1 MNATNN
7 QDRKDN
13 RINKWVVGGIVL
25 AIILLIMLL
34 RSCSAGSNEY
44 HMVLNGDNPF
54 EIALNDQYTDPGV
67 TFVDENDK
75 PVSSKKQAELE
86 KEMTITGL
94 DQIDTAVSGEY
105 PVTYQYEDQTLD
117 RVVKVLAGNQTPG
130 GSDNQD
136 TNKPGT
142 NDDETDKP
150 GNNDDETNNNGN
162 QTTDPVTGDPTKP
175 VYKLPA
181 NVTFED
187 LIVVYDGNVHSITVQ
202 NLPQGIEAIYTNNT
216 GVNAGRYDASV
227 VLVLSDSMKGTYS
240 SVEPA
245 SMTATLTIKQATPNY
260 TIPTGLT
267 AKVGQTLADVKL
279 PKGFAFESSLTT
291 SVGPVGYNAFLVSYT
306 PEDTVNYKTVTHI
319 EVLIKVIDPNG
330 GGNNGGGDDDDDRRV
345 VYNLPSN
352 VTFSNRTVTYN
363 GQTYTIWVANVPSGI
378 NVRYEN
384 NSGKDAGIYNSTAYF
399 TVGDELKDK
408 CYAVNPSSMSATLI
422 INKAVPH
429 YTVPT
434 GLTAKVGQTLA
445 NVKLPKG
452 FTFVDPLTT
461 SVGTVGS
468 HVFKVNFTPE
478 DTKNYETV
486 TGIDVII
493 NVSDPGPGPGP
504 GPDKPVYKLPGNTRF
519 DDLIVTY
526 DGTEYSITAVNIPNG
541 IIASYSN
548 ATRSDAGTQTAK
560 VVFSLSESLA
570 AQYSGVEPN
579 SMTAVLTINPA
590 TPSYTVP
597 TGLTAV
603 EGQTL
608 ADIRSQLGEGFSF
621 EDPLTTSVG
630 TPGNNDFT
638 VTYRPSS
645 SNYKTVTGI
654 KVTIHVTRK
663 PDPSKPKFTMPTNVA
678 FNNLTETYTGTE
690 YSITAVNVPD
700 ELSVAYRNN
709 TRTNAGSQ
717 TAEAIFSLSDKGLEN
732 YSGIEG
738 TTVMT
743 ATLTINPADPSY
755 AVPTGLTAVEGQTLN
770 DVVNQLGKGFSFED
784 PLTTSVGAPGD
795 NEFTVTYTPDSSNYK
810 VVTGIKVT
818 IHVTRKPD
826 PGKPKFPMPT
836 NVAFNNLTETYT
848 GTEYSITAVN
858 VPDELS
864 VAYRNNTRTNAGS
877 QTAEAIFSLSDKGL
891 ENYSGIEGTTIMT
904 ATLTINPADPS
915 YTVPTGL
922 EAIEGQT
929 LADVTLEEGF
939 SFEDPLTTPVGAV
952 GDNEFSVTY
961 TPSSSNYKVVTGI
974 KVTIHVKS
982 AKTTLVLPSNVT
994 LPDVEGI
1001 YGEQAVFETTVVNL
1015 PDHIVAVVYT
1025 NNTRSTAGIQT
1036 ARVDFSIKPEWQ
1048 DRYVDVSPSYLEATI
1063 NIHKAVPSYTKP
1075 TGLTAKEGQTLG
1087 DVASQLGTGFEFEDD
1102 PSTSVGGEGDNN
1114 FTVKYTPGDTEN
1126 YQVITGILVT
1136 IHVSEDVGIVDK
1148 SELEKAISD
1157 AEAINEAD
1165 WTAESYSKFSSAY
1178 ATAIGMPESTQQT
1191 VDEKTAAIRAALA
1204 LLKKDDGSGDIK
1216 DPVDKTALIQAT
1228 QVAEA
1233 IKETDWTPES
1243 YAAFLAAYATASSMP
1258 EETQDE
1264 VDAKTDAITAAI
1276 DLLKADST
1284 DPDIKDPDTEE
1295 VNMDALM
1302 AIIEETDNV
1311 DPFAYTA
1318 DSYAAYEEAFTKA
1331 LDLPED
1337 TQSEVDAKVSAIRAA
1352 LNLLVP
1358 ETNDPDLGGSDILDP
1373 SAISNADILQTVTE
1387 DESIEEETEESAEAT
1402 EGENAEENDVTEEN
1416 ESTGEG
1422 EVIGEGE
1429 ETQEGED
1436 TENTNNVPESL
1447 PPASG
1452 EEAPPAT
1459 NKREDAYVEEP
1470 VEYVEK
1476 GNDEEEPD
1484 AQGEETQEVAV
1495 EESHED
1501 SNSGEG
1507 EDAQ

>member
-117 RVVKVLAGNQTPG
+117 RVVKVLAGNQTPS

-245 SMTATLTIKQATPNY
+245 SMTATLTIKQATPSY

-291 SVGPVGYNAFLVSYT
+291 SVGPVGYNAFWVSYT

-468 HVFKVNFTPE
+468 HVFKVDFTPE

-493 NVSDPGPGPGP
+493 NVSDPGPGP

-526 DGTEYSITAVNIPNG
+526 DGTEHSITAVNIPNG

-608 ADIRSQLGEGFSF
+608 ADVRSQLGEGFSF

-738 TTVMT
+738 TTV
-743 ATLTINPADPSY
+743 
-755 AVPTGLTAVEGQTLN
+755 
-770 DVVNQLGKGFSFED
+770 
-784 PLTTSVGAPGD
+784 
-795 NEFTVTYTPDSSNYK
+795 
-810 VVTGIKVT
+810 
-818 IHVTRKPD
+818 
-826 PGKPKFPMPT
+826 
-836 NVAFNNLTETYT
+836 
-848 GTEYSITAVN
+848 
-858 VPDELS
+858 
-864 VAYRNNTRTNAGS
+864 
-877 QTAEAIFSLSDKGL
+877 
-891 ENYSGIEGTTIMT
+891 MT

-1358 ETNDPDLGGSDILDP
+1358 ETNDPDLGESDILDP

-1452 EEAPPAT
+1452 EEAPPVT

>member
-1 MNATNN
+1 MSNWTVIFAVLLIMFVVLFVSTFSKSHNWAMEANKNSNFPHRIPKGIDSSQNCSFMQPVNSAKNIRNGGSNMNATNN

-245 SMTATLTIKQATPNY
+245 SMTATLTIKQATPSY

-291 SVGPVGYNAFLVSYT
+291 SVGPVGYNAFWVSYT
-306 PEDTVNYKTVTHI
+306 PKDTVNYKTVTHI

-363 GQTYTIWVANVPSGI
+363 GQTYTILVANVPSGI

-468 HVFKVNFTPE
+468 HVFKVDFTPE

-493 NVSDPGPGPGP
+493 NVSDPGPGP

-608 ADIRSQLGEGFSF
+608 ADVRSQLGEGFSF

-690 YSITAVNVPD
+690 YSITA
-700 ELSVAYRNN
+700 
-709 TRTNAGSQ
+709 
-717 TAEAIFSLSDKGLEN
+717 I
-732 YSGIEG
+732 
-738 TTVMT
+738 
-743 ATLTINPADPSY
+743 
-755 AVPTGLTAVEGQTLN
+755 
-770 DVVNQLGKGFSFED
+770 
-784 PLTTSVGAPGD
+784 
-795 NEFTVTYTPDSSNYK
+795 
-810 VVTGIKVT
+810 
-818 IHVTRKPD
+818 
-826 PGKPKFPMPT
+826 
-836 NVAFNNLTETYT
+836 
-848 GTEYSITAVN
+848 N

-1157 AEAINEAD
+1157 AEAINEVD

-1204 LLKKDDGSGDIK
+1204 LLKKDDGSVDIK

-1501 SNSGEG
+1501 SNSDEG

>member
-245 SMTATLTIKQATPNY
+245 SMTATLTIKQAMPSY

-291 SVGPVGYNAFLVSYT
+291 SVGPVGYNAFWVSYT

-468 HVFKVNFTPE
+468 HVFKVDFTPE

-493 NVSDPGPGPGP
+493 NVSDPGPGP

-608 ADIRSQLGEGFSF
+608 ADVRSQLGEGFSF

-663 PDPSKPKFTMPTNVA
+663 PDP
-678 FNNLTETYTGTE
+678 
-690 YSITAVNVPD
+690 
-700 ELSVAYRNN
+700 
-709 TRTNAGSQ
+709 
-717 TAEAIFSLSDKGLEN
+717 
-732 YSGIEG
+732 
-738 TTVMT
+738 
-743 ATLTINPADPSY
+743 
-755 AVPTGLTAVEGQTLN
+755 
-770 DVVNQLGKGFSFED
+770 
-784 PLTTSVGAPGD
+784 
-795 NEFTVTYTPDSSNYK
+795 
-810 VVTGIKVT
+810 
-818 IHVTRKPD
+818 
-826 PGKPKFPMPT
+826 GKPKFPMPT

-848 GTEYSITAVN
+848 GTEYSITAIN

>member
-117 RVVKVLAGNQTPG
+117 RVVKVLAGNQTPS

-245 SMTATLTIKQATPNY
+245 SMTATLTIKQATPSY

-291 SVGPVGYNAFLVSYT
+291 SVGPVGYNAFWVSYT

-468 HVFKVNFTPE
+468 HVFKVDFTPE

-493 NVSDPGPGPGP
+493 NVSDPGPGP

-526 DGTEYSITAVNIPNG
+526 DGTEHSITAVNIPNG

-608 ADIRSQLGEGFSF
+608 ADVRSQLGEGFSF

-663 PDPSKPKFTMPTNVA
+663 PDPSKPKFT
-678 FNNLTETYTGTE
+678 
-690 YSITAVNVPD
+690 
-700 ELSVAYRNN
+700 
-709 TRTNAGSQ
+709 
-717 TAEAIFSLSDKGLEN
+717 
-732 YSGIEG
+732 
-738 TTVMT
+738 
-743 ATLTINPADPSY
+743 
-755 AVPTGLTAVEGQTLN
+755 
-770 DVVNQLGKGFSFED
+770 
-784 PLTTSVGAPGD
+784 
-795 NEFTVTYTPDSSNYK
+795 
-810 VVTGIKVT
+810 
-818 IHVTRKPD
+818 
-826 PGKPKFPMPT
+826 MPT

-1204 LLKKDDGSGDIK
+1204 LLKKDDGSVDIK

-1452 EEAPPAT
+1452 EEAPPVT

>member
-245 SMTATLTIKQATPNY
+245 SMTATLTIKQATPSY

-291 SVGPVGYNAFLVSYT
+291 SVGPVGYNAFWVSYT

-468 HVFKVNFTPE
+468 HVFKVDFTPE

-493 NVSDPGPGPGP
+493 NVSDPGPGP

-608 ADIRSQLGEGFSF
+608 ADVRSQLGEGFSF

-690 YSITAVNVPD
+690 YSITA
-700 ELSVAYRNN
+700 
-709 TRTNAGSQ
+709 
-717 TAEAIFSLSDKGLEN
+717 I
-732 YSGIEG
+732 
-738 TTVMT
+738 
-743 ATLTINPADPSY
+743 
-755 AVPTGLTAVEGQTLN
+755 
-770 DVVNQLGKGFSFED
+770 
-784 PLTTSVGAPGD
+784 
-795 NEFTVTYTPDSSNYK
+795 
-810 VVTGIKVT
+810 
-818 IHVTRKPD
+818 
-826 PGKPKFPMPT
+826 
-836 NVAFNNLTETYT
+836 
-848 GTEYSITAVN
+848 N

-1087 DVASQLGTGFEFEDD
+1087 DVASQLDTGFEFEDD

-1204 LLKKDDGSGDIK
+1204 LLKKDDGSCDIK

-1233 IKETDWTPES
+1233 INETDWTPES

-1452 EEAPPAT
+1452 EEAPPVT

>member
-245 SMTATLTIKQATPNY
+245 SMTATLTIKQATPSY

-291 SVGPVGYNAFLVSYT
+291 SVGPVGYNAFWVSYT

-468 HVFKVNFTPE
+468 HVFKVDFTPE

-493 NVSDPGPGPGP
+493 NVSDPGPGP

-608 ADIRSQLGEGFSF
+608 ADVRSQLGEGFSF

-663 PDPSKPKFTMPTNVA
+663 PDPSKPKFT
-678 FNNLTETYTGTE
+678 
-690 YSITAVNVPD
+690 
-700 ELSVAYRNN
+700 
-709 TRTNAGSQ
+709 
-717 TAEAIFSLSDKGLEN
+717 
-732 YSGIEG
+732 
-738 TTVMT
+738 
-743 ATLTINPADPSY
+743 
-755 AVPTGLTAVEGQTLN
+755 
-770 DVVNQLGKGFSFED
+770 
-784 PLTTSVGAPGD
+784 
-795 NEFTVTYTPDSSNYK
+795 
-810 VVTGIKVT
+810 
-818 IHVTRKPD
+818 
-826 PGKPKFPMPT
+826 MPT

>member
-245 SMTATLTIKQATPNY
+245 SMTATLTIKQATPSY

-291 SVGPVGYNAFLVSYT
+291 SVGPVGYNAFWVSYT

-468 HVFKVNFTPE
+468 HVFKVDFTPE

-493 NVSDPGPGPGP
+493 NVSDPGPGP

-608 ADIRSQLGEGFSF
+608 ADVRSQLGEGFSF

-663 PDPSKPKFTMPTNVA
+663 PDPSKPKFT
-678 FNNLTETYTGTE
+678 
-690 YSITAVNVPD
+690 
-700 ELSVAYRNN
+700 
-709 TRTNAGSQ
+709 
-717 TAEAIFSLSDKGLEN
+717 
-732 YSGIEG
+732 
-738 TTVMT
+738 
-743 ATLTINPADPSY
+743 
-755 AVPTGLTAVEGQTLN
+755 
-770 DVVNQLGKGFSFED
+770 
-784 PLTTSVGAPGD
+784 
-795 NEFTVTYTPDSSNYK
+795 
-810 VVTGIKVT
+810 
-818 IHVTRKPD
+818 
-826 PGKPKFPMPT
+826 MPT

-1087 DVASQLGTGFEFEDD
+1087 DVASQLDTGFEFEDD

-1452 EEAPPAT
+1452 EEAPPVT

>member
-245 SMTATLTIKQATPNY
+245 SMTATLTIKQATPSY

-291 SVGPVGYNAFLVSYT
+291 SVGPVGYNAFWVSYT

-468 HVFKVNFTPE
+468 HVFKVDFTPE

-493 NVSDPGPGPGP
+493 NVSDPGPGP

-608 ADIRSQLGEGFSF
+608 ADVRSQLGEGFSF

-690 YSITAVNVPD
+690 YSITA
-700 ELSVAYRNN
+700 
-709 TRTNAGSQ
+709 
-717 TAEAIFSLSDKGLEN
+717 I
-732 YSGIEG
+732 
-738 TTVMT
+738 
-743 ATLTINPADPSY
+743 
-755 AVPTGLTAVEGQTLN
+755 
-770 DVVNQLGKGFSFED
+770 
-784 PLTTSVGAPGD
+784 
-795 NEFTVTYTPDSSNYK
+795 
-810 VVTGIKVT
+810 
-818 IHVTRKPD
+818 
-826 PGKPKFPMPT
+826 
-836 NVAFNNLTETYT
+836 
-848 GTEYSITAVN
+848 N

-1087 DVASQLGTGFEFEDD
+1087 DVASQLDTGFEFEDD

-1204 LLKKDDGSGDIK
+1204 LLKKDDGSCDIK

-1452 EEAPPAT
+1452 EEAPPVT

>member
-1 MNATNN
+1 
-7 QDRKDN
+7 
-13 RINKWVVGGIVL
+13 
-25 AIILLIMLL
+25 
-34 RSCSAGSNEY
+34 
-44 HMVLNGDNPF
+44 
-54 EIALNDQYTDPGV
+54 
-67 TFVDENDK
+67 
-75 PVSSKKQAELE
+75 
-86 KEMTITGL
+86 MTITGL

-136 TNKPGT
+136 TN
-142 NDDETDKP
+142 DDETDKP
-150 GNNDDETNNNGN
+150 GNNDDETNKPGNNNGN

-175 VYKLPA
+175 VRKLPA

-245 SMTATLTIKQATPNY
+245 SMTATLTIKQAMPSY
-260 TIPTGLT
+260 TVPTGLT

-291 SVGPVGYNAFLVSYT
+291 SVGPVGYNAFWVSYT

-330 GGNNGGGDDDDDRRV
+330 GGNNNGGGDDDDDRRG

-352 VTFSNRTVTYN
+352 VTYSNRTVTYN

-445 NVKLPKG
+445 DVKLPKG
-452 FTFVDPLTT
+452 FTFADPLTT

-493 NVSDPGPGPGP
+493 DVTDSDPGPGPGP

-526 DGTEYSITAVNIPNG
+526 NGTEYSITAVNVPNG
-541 IIASYSN
+541 VIASYSN

-579 SMTAVLTINPA
+579 SMTATLTINPA

-608 ADIRSQLGEGFSF
+608 AEVRSQLGEGFSF

-630 TPGNNDFT
+630 APGDNEFT

-654 KVTIHVTRK
+654 KVTIHVTKK
-663 PDPSKPKFTMPTNVA
+663 PDPSKPKFPMPTNVA
-678 FNNLTETYTGTE
+678 FNNLTETYTGTA

-700 ELSVAYRNN
+700 EITVTYKNN
-709 TRTNAGSQ
+709 TRTDAGSQ

-743 ATLTINPADPSY
+743 ATLTINPATPSY
-755 AVPTGLTAVEGQTLN
+755 TVPTGLTAVEGQTLN
-770 DVVNQLGKGFSFED
+770 DVVNQLGKGFSFEA

-810 VVTGIKVT
+810 VVNGIKVT
-818 IHVTRKPD
+818 IHVTQKPD
-826 PGKPKFPMPT
+826 PGKPKFPMPA
-836 NVAFNNLTETYT
+836 NVTFGNLTVTYT
-848 GTEYSITAVN
+848 GSEYSITATN
-858 VPDELS
+858 VPVELS
-864 VAYRNNTRTNAGS
+864 VSYRNNTRTNAGS

-891 ENYSGIEGTTIMT
+891 ENYSGIEGSNVMT

-922 EAIEGQT
+922 EAVEGQT

-982 AKTTLVLPSNVT
+982 AKMTLVLPSNVT

-1015 PDHIVAVVYT
+1015 PDHIVDVVYT

-1075 TGLTAKEGQTLG
+1075 SGLTAKEGQTLG
-1087 DVASQLGTGFEFEDD
+1087 DVASQLGSGFEFEDD

-1136 IHVSEDVGIVDK
+1136 IHVTEDVGIVDK

-1157 AEAINEAD
+1157 AEAVNEAD

-1178 ATAIGMPESTQQT
+1178 ATASSMPESTQQT

-1204 LLKKDDGSGDIK
+1204 LLKKDDGSSDIK
-1216 DPVDKTALIQAT
+1216 DPVNKDDLILAT
-1228 QVAEA
+1228 HSAETV
-1233 IKETDWTPES
+1233 KEADWTPES
-1243 YAAFLAAYATASSMP
+1243 YAEFLAAYATASSMP

-1264 VDAKTDAITAAI
+1264 VDAKTTAITNALN
-1276 DLLKADST
+1276 LLKAAPT
-1284 DPDIKDPDTEE
+1284 DPDIKDPTEN
-1295 VNMDALM
+1295 VNKDALI
-1302 AIIEETDNV
+1302 AIILETDDV
-1311 DPFAYTA
+1311 DAFDYTPE
-1318 DSYAAYEEAFTKA
+1318 SYAAYESAFLNA
-1331 LDLPED
+1331 MGMPDN
-1337 TQSEVDAKVSAIRAA
+1337 TQDEVDAKVSAIRAA

-1358 ETNDPDLGGSDILDP
+1358 QVDDPDLGGSDILDP
-1373 SAISNADILQTVTE
+1373 SEISDADILQIVTE
-1387 DESIEEETEESAEAT
+1387 DESIEEETEESVEAI
-1402 EGENAEENDVTEEN
+1402 EGENAEESDGTEES

-1422 EVIGEGE
+1422 EDIGEGE
-1429 ETQEGED
+1429 EAQEGED
-1436 TENTNNVPESL
+1436 TEDTNVPESL

-1484 AQGEETQEVAV
+1484 DQGEETQEDAV

-1507 EDAQ
+1507 EEAQ

>member
-1 MNATNN
+1 
-7 QDRKDN
+7 
-13 RINKWVVGGIVL
+13 
-25 AIILLIMLL
+25 
-34 RSCSAGSNEY
+34 
-44 HMVLNGDNPF
+44 
-54 EIALNDQYTDPGV
+54 
-67 TFVDENDK
+67 
-75 PVSSKKQAELE
+75 
-86 KEMTITGL
+86 MTITGL

-117 RVVKVLAGNQTPG
+117 RVVKVLAGNQTPS

-245 SMTATLTIKQATPNY
+245 SMTATLTIKQATPSY

-291 SVGPVGYNAFLVSYT
+291 SVGPVGYNAFWVSYT

-468 HVFKVNFTPE
+468 HVFKVDFTPE

-526 DGTEYSITAVNIPNG
+526 DGTEHSITAVNIPNG

-608 ADIRSQLGEGFSF
+608 ADVRSQLGEGFSF

-663 PDPSKPKFTMPTNVA
+663 PDPSKPKFT
-678 FNNLTETYTGTE
+678 
-690 YSITAVNVPD
+690 
-700 ELSVAYRNN
+700 
-709 TRTNAGSQ
+709 
-717 TAEAIFSLSDKGLEN
+717 
-732 YSGIEG
+732 
-738 TTVMT
+738 
-743 ATLTINPADPSY
+743 
-755 AVPTGLTAVEGQTLN
+755 
-770 DVVNQLGKGFSFED
+770 
-784 PLTTSVGAPGD
+784 
-795 NEFTVTYTPDSSNYK
+795 
-810 VVTGIKVT
+810 
-818 IHVTRKPD
+818 
-826 PGKPKFPMPT
+826 MPT

-1452 EEAPPAT
+1452 EEAPPVT

>member
-75 PVSSKKQAELE
+75 PVSSKKQTELE

-117 RVVKVLAGNQTPG
+117 RVVKVLAGNQTPS

-245 SMTATLTIKQATPNY
+245 SMTATLTIKQATPSY

-291 SVGPVGYNAFLVSYT
+291 SVGPVGYNAFWVSYT

-468 HVFKVNFTPE
+468 HVFKVDFTPE

-526 DGTEYSITAVNIPNG
+526 DGTEHSITAVNIPNG

-608 ADIRSQLGEGFSF
+608 ADVRSQLGEGFSF

-663 PDPSKPKFTMPTNVA
+663 PDPSKPKFT
-678 FNNLTETYTGTE
+678 
-690 YSITAVNVPD
+690 
-700 ELSVAYRNN
+700 
-709 TRTNAGSQ
+709 
-717 TAEAIFSLSDKGLEN
+717 
-732 YSGIEG
+732 
-738 TTVMT
+738 
-743 ATLTINPADPSY
+743 
-755 AVPTGLTAVEGQTLN
+755 
-770 DVVNQLGKGFSFED
+770 
-784 PLTTSVGAPGD
+784 
-795 NEFTVTYTPDSSNYK
+795 
-810 VVTGIKVT
+810 
-818 IHVTRKPD
+818 
-826 PGKPKFPMPT
+826 MPT

-1452 EEAPPAT
+1452 EEAPPVT

>member
-1 MNATNN
+1 
-7 QDRKDN
+7 
-13 RINKWVVGGIVL
+13 
-25 AIILLIMLL
+25 
-34 RSCSAGSNEY
+34 
-44 HMVLNGDNPF
+44 
-54 EIALNDQYTDPGV
+54 
-67 TFVDENDK
+67 
-75 PVSSKKQAELE
+75 
-86 KEMTITGL
+86 MTITGL

-117 RVVKVLAGNQTPG
+117 RVVKVLAGNQTPS

-245 SMTATLTIKQATPNY
+245 SMTATLTIKQATPSY

-291 SVGPVGYNAFLVSYT
+291 SVGPVGYNAFWVSYT

-468 HVFKVNFTPE
+468 HVFKVDFTPE

-526 DGTEYSITAVNIPNG
+526 DGTEHSITAVNIPNG

-608 ADIRSQLGEGFSF
+608 ADVRSQLGEGFSF

-690 YSITAVNVPD
+690 YSITA
-700 ELSVAYRNN
+700 
-709 TRTNAGSQ
+709 
-717 TAEAIFSLSDKGLEN
+717 I
-732 YSGIEG
+732 
-738 TTVMT
+738 
-743 ATLTINPADPSY
+743 
-755 AVPTGLTAVEGQTLN
+755 
-770 DVVNQLGKGFSFED
+770 
-784 PLTTSVGAPGD
+784 
-795 NEFTVTYTPDSSNYK
+795 
-810 VVTGIKVT
+810 
-818 IHVTRKPD
+818 
-826 PGKPKFPMPT
+826 
-836 NVAFNNLTETYT
+836 
-848 GTEYSITAVN
+848 N

-1452 EEAPPAT
+1452 EEAPPVT

>member
-245 SMTATLTIKQATPNY
+245 SMTATLTIKQATPSY

-291 SVGPVGYNAFLVSYT
+291 SVGPVGYNAFWVSYT

-468 HVFKVNFTPE
+468 HVFKVDFTPE

-493 NVSDPGPGPGP
+493 NVSDPGPGP

-608 ADIRSQLGEGFSF
+608 ADVRSQLGEGFSF

-663 PDPSKPKFTMPTNVA
+663 PDP
-678 FNNLTETYTGTE
+678 
-690 YSITAVNVPD
+690 
-700 ELSVAYRNN
+700 
-709 TRTNAGSQ
+709 
-717 TAEAIFSLSDKGLEN
+717 
-732 YSGIEG
+732 
-738 TTVMT
+738 
-743 ATLTINPADPSY
+743 
-755 AVPTGLTAVEGQTLN
+755 
-770 DVVNQLGKGFSFED
+770 
-784 PLTTSVGAPGD
+784 
-795 NEFTVTYTPDSSNYK
+795 
-810 VVTGIKVT
+810 
-818 IHVTRKPD
+818 
-826 PGKPKFPMPT
+826 GKPKFPMPT

-848 GTEYSITAVN
+848 GTEYSITAIN

-1087 DVASQLGTGFEFEDD
+1087 DVASQLDTGFEFEDD

-1276 DLLKADST
+1276 DLLKADSA

-1452 EEAPPAT
+1452 EEAPPVT